1 MPKQKP
7 SARKL
12 NDRVVVLRGRFVKYI
27 PVVCKTS
34 HTLELH
40 GGALKKKKKNPEA
53 QATPQTS

>member
-7 SARKL
+7 NARKL
-12 NDRVVVLRGRFVKYI
+12 NDRVVVLREGLLEDLKSI

-34 HTLELH
+34 HTL
-40 GGALKKKKKNPEA
+40 GGALKKNPDV